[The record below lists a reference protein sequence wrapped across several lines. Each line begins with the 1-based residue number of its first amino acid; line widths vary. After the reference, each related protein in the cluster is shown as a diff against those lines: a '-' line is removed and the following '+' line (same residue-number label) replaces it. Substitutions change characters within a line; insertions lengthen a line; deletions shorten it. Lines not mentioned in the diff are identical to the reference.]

1 MVFKVLKVATKC
13 FICNIVLKNGHNQSI
28 NSLEA
33 FSFKMLSEEGR
44 IVVNSLFWNNLALS
58 QAHNKFLLNLKK
70 DWEDDLNFYLKKWID
85 LKVPEERISVL
96 YYIKYCREHFGK

>member
-1 MVFKVLKVATKC
+1 MVFKVLKVATKG
-13 FICNIVLKNGHNQSI
+13 FICNIVLKNRHNQSI

-33 FSFKMLSEEGR
+33 FSFKIFSEEGR

-70 DWEDDLNFYLKKWID
+70 GWEDDLNF
-85 LKVPEERISVL
+85 
-96 YYIKYCREHFGK
+96 